1 MARLLAVAVAL
12 KWAQRSAP
20 NCPRRG
26 PATAL
31 CRRGK
36 NAKRTRVKTSSWERR
51 GDHRNFAADL
61 TGGLSCRDLIAGTC
75 RISRPRT
82 SQAALEAAGV
92 LSRDGILPRLRL
104 WRCRGGRWMAGG
116 LRQGQKGGQFGNGN
130 RGRAQPARLYRD
142 RGAGFCRRRRGG

>member
-12 KWAQRSAP
+12 KWALRSAP

-51 GDHRNFAADL
+51 GDHRDFVADL
-61 TGGLSCRDLIAGTC
+61 TGGLSCRDSPSTRL
-75 RISRPRT
+75 RK

-92 LSRDGILPRLRL
+92 LSAVSASRLGCALALARRPLDGWRLEAGAKGRPIWQREPRKSPTD
-104 WRCRGGRWMAGG
+104 ATSS
-116 LRQGQKGGQFGNGN
+116 
-130 RGRAQPARLYRD
+130 
-142 RGAGFCRRRRGG
+142 